1 MARKLQGND
10 AKNNELNLTPLI
22 DAVFLLLVFF
32 MVTSVFVKATQL
44 KVELPIAANYDKI
57 DQEKKLNLLISAE
70 GQLEFNSQ
78 LVSMGQL
85 ANVLEDERLRSGSS
99 TLIVT
104 ADAQTPHGYVLDAM
118 EMAVM
123 AGVSKIDLETGEDKA
138 ASRPASKE
146 YLTYVLSLENIYRF
160 ANG

>member
-85 ANVLEDERLRSGSS
+85 ASVLEDERLRSGSS

-138 ASRPASKE
+138 STQAATKE
-146 YLTYVLSLENIYRF
+146 
-160 ANG
+160 

>member
-138 ASRPASKE
+138 ARRVATKE
-146 YLTYVLSLENIYRF
+146 
-160 ANG
+160 

>member
-1 MARKLQGND
+1 MASKLQGND

-78 LVSMGQL
+78 LISMGQL
-85 ANVLEDERLRSGSS
+85 ASVLEDERLRSGSS

-138 ASRPASKE
+138 ASRAATKE
-146 YLTYVLSLENIYRF
+146 
-160 ANG
+160 

>member
-44 KVELPIAANYDKI
+44 KVELPVAANYDKI

-138 ASRPASKE
+138 ASRTTSKE
-146 YLTYVLSLENIYRF
+146 
-160 ANG
+160 

>member
-32 MVTSVFVKATQL
+32 MITSVFVKATQL

-85 ANVLEDERLRSGSS
+85 ASVLEDERLRSGSS

-138 ASRPASKE
+138 ATQAATKE
-146 YLTYVLSLENIYRF
+146 
-160 ANG
+160 

>member
-85 ANVLEDERLRSGSS
+85 ASVLEDERLRSGSS

-123 AGVSKIDLETGEDKA
+123 AGVNKIDLETGEDKA
-138 ASRPASKE
+138 ATQADTKE
-146 YLTYVLSLENIYRF
+146 
-160 ANG
+160 

>member
-1 MARKLQGND
+1 MARRLQTSDADNND
-10 AKNNELNLTPLI
+10 LNLTPLI

-32 MVTSVFVKATQL
+32 MVTSVFIQATQL
-44 KVELPIAANYDKI
+44 KIELPVAENYDQI

-85 ANVLEDERLRSGSS
+85 ATLIENERLRSGSG

-104 ADAQTPHGYVLDAM
+104 ADSQTPHGFVLDAM
-118 EMAVM
+118 EVDIQ

-138 ASRPASKE
+138 AGAAKRTVTTAE
-146 YLTYVLSLENIYRF
+146 E
-160 ANG
+160 

>member
-85 ANVLEDERLRSGSS
+85 ASVLEDERLRSGSS

-138 ASRPASKE
+138 ANRAATKE
-146 YLTYVLSLENIYRF
+146 
-160 ANG
+160 

>member
-32 MVTSVFVKATQL
+32 MVTSVFVQATQL

-85 ANVLEDERLRSGSS
+85 ASVLEDERLRSGSS

-138 ASRPASKE
+138 ASRNATKE
-146 YLTYVLSLENIYRF
+146 
-160 ANG
+160 

>member
-32 MVTSVFVKATQL
+32 MVTSVFVKSTQL

-138 ASRPASKE
+138 ASRAATKE
-146 YLTYVLSLENIYRF
+146 
-160 ANG
+160 

>member
-85 ANVLEDERLRSGSS
+85 ARVLEDERLRSGSS

-138 ASRPASKE
+138 ASRAATKE
-146 YLTYVLSLENIYRF
+146 
-160 ANG
+160 

>member
-1 MARKLQGND
+1 VMARRLSSND
-10 AKNNELNLTPLI
+10 ANNNDLNLTPLI

-32 MVTSVFVKATQL
+32 MVTSVFVQATQL

-78 LVSMGQL
+78 LISMGQL
-85 ANVLEDERLRSGSS
+85 TAALENERLRSGSS

-123 AGVSKIDLETGEDKA
+123 AGVSKIDLETGEDKVA
-138 ASRPASKE
+138 R
-146 YLTYVLSLENIYRF
+146 
-160 ANG
+160 

>member
-1 MARKLQGND
+1 
-10 AKNNELNLTPLI
+10 
-22 DAVFLLLVFF
+22 
-32 MVTSVFVKATQL
+32 MVTSVFVQATQL

-70 GQLEFNSQ
+70 GQLELNSQ

-85 ANVLEDERLRSGSS
+85 ASVLEDERLRSGSS

-138 ASRPASKE
+138 ASRTATKE
-146 YLTYVLSLENIYRF
+146 
-160 ANG
+160 

>member
-85 ANVLEDERLRSGSS
+85 ASVLEDERLRSGSS

-138 ASRPASKE
+138 ASRAATKE
-146 YLTYVLSLENIYRF
+146 
-160 ANG
+160 

>member
-123 AGVSKIDLETGEDKA
+123 AGVSKIDLETAEDKA
-138 ASRPASKE
+138 ASRTASKE
-146 YLTYVLSLENIYRF
+146 
-160 ANG
+160 

>member
-57 DQEKKLNLLISAE
+57 DQEKKLNLLISSE

-85 ANVLEDERLRSGSS
+85 ASVLEDERLRSGSS

-138 ASRPASKE
+138 ASRAATKE
-146 YLTYVLSLENIYRF
+146 
-160 ANG
+160 

>member
-85 ANVLEDERLRSGSS
+85 ASVLEDERLRSGSS

-123 AGVSKIDLETGEDKA
+123 AGGSKIDLETGEDKA
-138 ASRPASKE
+138 ATQAATKE
-146 YLTYVLSLENIYRF
+146 
-160 ANG
+160 

>member
-138 ASRPASKE
+138 ASRAASKE
-146 YLTYVLSLENIYRF
+146 
-160 ANG
+160 

>member
-1 MARKLQGND
+1 MARRLQGND

-32 MVTSVFVKATQL
+32 MVTSVFVQATQL

-85 ANVLEDERLRSGSS
+85 ASVLEDERLRSGSS

-138 ASRPASKE
+138 ASRTATKE
-146 YLTYVLSLENIYRF
+146 
-160 ANG
+160 

>member
-32 MVTSVFVKATQL
+32 MVTSVFVQATRL

-85 ANVLEDERLRSGSS
+85 ASVLEDERLRSGSS

-138 ASRPASKE
+138 ASRTATKE
-146 YLTYVLSLENIYRF
+146 
-160 ANG
+160 